1 MNKLSLLLAFV
12 LFAAC
17 TPSPPACQ
25 TAAGAYA
32 KVHHMRPVSV
42 SCASERGGE
51 TPCTLA
57 YAVPGSRE
65 VADAVSL
72 LCSRDRCECVGG
84 CR

>member
-1 MNKLSLLLAFV
+1 MNKLPLLLTFA
-12 LFAAC
+12 LAAAC
-17 TPSPPACQ
+17 NPSPPACQ

-65 VADAVSL
+65 VVDAVSL
-72 LCSRDRCECVGG
+72 LCTDSACECVGG